1 MEMKD
6 CKQAKS
12 GDCCWCKNMAYEQ
25 LKLNNETMQKL
36 LKQKIV
42 DIFEY
47 EAKLNKIKAIM
58 QEPCLE
64 GLNCKTCQSNCMQK
78 DVLAIIE
85 GGK

>member
-1 MEMKD
+1 MD
-6 CKQAKS
+6 SIKS
-12 GDCCWCKNMAYEQ
+12 SYYECIARD
-25 LKLNNETMQKL
+25 NETMQKL

-47 EAKLNKIKAIM
+47 EAKLAKIKEIM

-85 GGK
+85 GDKGNG